1 MSEEQT
7 QQLLYQMQM
16 LEGYFSELIQKE
28 EAIISVIREASSA
41 VVSLKAIDNKTD
53 SETLVPMGLGTFVK
67 TKLIPNQKLI
77 LNVGAGI
84 AIEKDQNYAIN
95 FLESRLKE
103 FQVALQETGGQKQQV
118 SASLEQ
124 GKQQMNQLLAASR
137 SKK

>member
-16 LEGYFSELIQKE
+16 LEGYFSELTQKE
-28 EAIISVIREASSA
+28 QAIISVIREASSA

-103 FQVALQETGGQKQQV
+103 FQVALQDIDGQKQQV

>member
-16 LEGYFSELIQKE
+16 LEGYFSELMQKE
-28 EAIISVIREASSA
+28 QAIISVIREASSA

-103 FQVALQETGGQKQQV
+103 FQVALQDISGQKQQV

>member
-16 LEGYFSELIQKE
+16 LEGYFSELVQKE
-28 EAIISVIREASSA
+28 EAIISIIREASSA

-84 AIEKDQNYAIN
+84 AIEKDRNSTIN

-103 FQVALQETGGQKQQV
+103 MQVALQEINVQKQQA

-124 GKQQMNQLLAASR
+124 GKQQMNQLMAASR

>member
-1 MSEEQT
+1 
-7 QQLLYQMQM
+7 
-16 LEGYFSELIQKE
+16 
-28 EAIISVIREASSA
+28 
-41 VVSLKAIDNKTD
+41 
-53 SETLVPMGLGTFVK
+53 LGTFVK

-77 LNVGAGI
+77 LNVGAGV

-103 FQVALQETGGQKQQV
+103 MQVALQEIDGQKQQV

>member
-28 EAIISVIREASSA
+28 QAIISVFREASSA

-53 SETLVPMGLGTFVK
+53 SETLVPLGLGTFVK

-103 FQVALQETGGQKQQV
+103 MQVALQEIGGQKQQV

-124 GKQQMNQLLAASR
+124 GKQQMNQLMAASR

>member
-1 MSEEQT
+1 MSEEKT

-28 EAIISVIREASSA
+28 EAIISLFREASSA

-53 SETLVPMGLGTFVK
+53 SETLVPLGLGTFVK

-77 LNVGAGI
+77 LNVGAGV

-103 FQVALQETGGQKQQV
+103 MQVALQEIGGQKQQV

>member
-28 EAIISVIREASSA
+28 EAIISVFREASSA

-53 SETLVPMGLGTFVK
+53 SETLVPLGLGTFVK

-77 LNVGAGI
+77 LNVGAGV

-103 FQVALQETGGQKQQV
+103 MQVALQEIGGQKQQV

>member
-16 LEGYFSELIQKE
+16 LEGYFSELVQKE
-28 EAIISVIREASSA
+28 EAIISIIREASSA

-77 LNVGAGI
+77 LNVGAGV
-84 AIEKDQNYAIN
+84 AIEKD
-95 FLESRLKE
+95 
-103 FQVALQETGGQKQQV
+103 QV

-124 GKQQMNQLLAASR
+124 GKQQMNQLIAASR

>member
-28 EAIISVIREASSA
+28 QAIISVFREASSA

-53 SETLVPMGLGTFVK
+53 SETLVPLGLGTFVK

-77 LNVGAGI
+77 LNVGAGV

-103 FQVALQETGGQKQQV
+103 MQVALQEIGGQKQQV

-124 GKQQMNQLLAASR
+124 GKQQMNQLMTASR

>member
-1 MSEEQT
+1 
-7 QQLLYQMQM
+7 MQM

-28 EAIISVIREASSA
+28 EAIISVFREASSA

-53 SETLVPMGLGTFVK
+53 SETLVPLGLGTFVK

-77 LNVGAGI
+77 LNVGAGV

-103 FQVALQETGGQKQQV
+103 MQVALQEIGGQKQQV

-124 GKQQMNQLLAASR
+124 GKQQMNQLMAASR

>member
-28 EAIISVIREASSA
+28 EAIISVFREASSA

-53 SETLVPMGLGTFVK
+53 SETLVPLGLGTFVK

-77 LNVGAGI
+77 LNVGAGV

-103 FQVALQETGGQKQQV
+103 MQVALQEIGGQKQQV

-124 GKQQMNQLLAASR
+124 GKQQMNQLMAASR

>member
-1 MSEEQT
+1 MSEDQT

-28 EAIISVIREASSA
+28 EAIISVFREASSA

-77 LNVGAGI
+77 LNVGAGV

-103 FQVALQETGGQKQQV
+103 MQVALQEIGGQKQQV

>member
-1 MSEEQT
+1 
-7 QQLLYQMQM
+7 M
-16 LEGYFSELIQKE
+16 LEGYFSELTQKE
-28 EAIISVIREASSA
+28 GAIISIIKEASSA
-41 VVSLKAIDNKTD
+41 INSLKSIDNKTD
-53 SETLVPMGLGTFVK
+53 DEMLVPMGLGTFVK

-77 LNVGAGI
+77 LNVGAGV

-103 FQVALQETGGQKQQV
+103 MQVALQEIDGQKQQV